1 MGLLQKL
8 IKTYDVMADKYAGVY
23 IDGMREPLAPVSH
36 ALQNAQ
42 IEITIDSNG
51 CFIDAAA
58 VPKKENRTLI
68 PVSLKS
74 ANRTSH
80 ASPHPFAEQLEYLSG
95 FDEERQKSYLEQ
107 LMDWD
112 ESAYGNA
119 FTHAVHT
126 YVEKNSIIHDLY
138 KTEVLESENEED
150 IEYRRKC
157 SLQPTRN
164 VWSVGK

>member
-74 ANRTSH
+74 ANRTSRIPLRN
-80 ASPHPFAEQLEYLSG
+80 SWNICL
-95 FDEERQKSYLEQ
+95 D
-107 LMDWD
+107 LM
-112 ESAYGNA
+112 
-119 FTHAVHT
+119 
-126 YVEKNSIIHDLY
+126 KNDKNHIWNS
-138 KTEVLESENEED
+138 
-150 IEYRRKC
+150 
-157 SLQPTRN
+157 
-164 VWSVGK
+164 

>member
-1 MGLLQKL
+1 MLIYRTFLSTEIKTKCRDKKDYKRRNIVGLLQKL

-80 ASPHPFAEQLEYLSG
+80 ASPHPLRNSWNICL
-95 FDEERQKSYLEQ
+95 D
-107 LMDWD
+107 LM
-112 ESAYGNA
+112 
-119 FTHAVHT
+119 
-126 YVEKNSIIHDLY
+126 KNDKNHIWNS
-138 KTEVLESENEED
+138 
-150 IEYRRKC
+150 
-157 SLQPTRN
+157 
-164 VWSVGK
+164 

>member
-80 ASPHPFAEQLEYLSG
+80 LPAEKLLPG
-95 FDEERQKSYLEQ
+95 
-107 LMDWD
+107 
-112 ESAYGNA
+112 G
-119 FTHAVHT
+119 HALNLFIT
-126 YVEKNSIIHDLY
+126 ISFF
-138 KTEVLESENEED
+138 
-150 IEYRRKC
+150 
-157 SLQPTRN
+157 
-164 VWSVGK
+164 

>member
-95 FDEERQKSYLEQ
+95 FDEERQKSGTVNGL
-107 LMDWD
+107 
-112 ESAYGNA
+112 G
-119 FTHAVHT
+119 
-126 YVEKNSIIHDLY
+126 
-138 KTEVLESENEED
+138 
-150 IEYRRKC
+150 
-157 SLQPTRN
+157 
-164 VWSVGK
+164 